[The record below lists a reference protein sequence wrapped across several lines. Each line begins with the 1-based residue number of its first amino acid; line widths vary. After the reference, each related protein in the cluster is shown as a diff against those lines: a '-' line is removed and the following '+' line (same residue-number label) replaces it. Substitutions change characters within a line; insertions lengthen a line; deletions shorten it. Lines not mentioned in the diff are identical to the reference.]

1 MSKTV
6 YVITLEGEPQWVY
19 SNIESVRRECHNY
32 LDCHKTTYS
41 VDRDFNDWVEDR
53 NYPNTEE
60 GEELAWE
67 DYKDEQ
73 FENGTWGD
81 YAWYECYLD

>member
-6 YVITLEGEPQWVY
+6 YVITLEGEPQQVY
-19 SNIESVRRECHNY
+19 SNIENVRKECHEY
-32 LDCHKTTYS
+32 LDDHQTSYS
-41 VDRDFNDWVEDR
+41 VERDFNDWVEDR
-53 NYPNTEE
+53 DYPNTEE

-81 YAWYECYLD
+81 YAWYEVLMD